1 MRLLLL
7 TSQSGPAANV
17 LPAVELLTH
26 SLRVLPAEGSAL
38 LDAPPHD
45 AILVDGRL
53 SLPQARS
60 LTRLIRATGVDAPVL
75 LVVTEGGLAAVQ
87 FDWGMDDILVDNAGP
102 AEVEA
107 RLRLNLSKVHTNSGT
122 EESDPP
128 DRIRRGALVIDESS
142 YTASLADQ
150 QLDLT
155 FKEFELL
162 RYLATHAGRVFTR
175 AQLLQEVWG
184 YDYYGGTRTVDVHV
198 RRLRAKMGLEYEA
211 LIGTVR
217 NVGYRFVEDAVP
229 DTTASATP
237 PT

>member
-17 LPAVELLTH
+17 LPAIELLTH
-26 SLRVLPAEGSAL
+26 TLRVLPAEGSAL

-45 AILVDGRL
+45 VILIDGRL

-60 LTRLIRATGVDAPVL
+60 LTRLIRVTGVDSPVL

-87 FDWGMDDILVDNAGP
+87 FDWGMDDIVVDNAGP

-107 RLRLNLSKVHTNSGT
+107 RLRLNLSKVRTISGD
-122 EESDPP
+122 EEADPP

-142 YTASLADQ
+142 YTASLADK

-162 RYLATHAGRVFTR
+162 RYLASHAGRVFTR

-198 RRLRAKMGLEYEA
+198 RRLRAKLGLEYEA

-229 DTTASATP
+229 DPAPVVAPNS
-237 PT
+237 